1 MNYFFEVLTKK
12 IGYSR
17 IGRILFSKERN
28 LYIKTPNIIIPIKS
42 TLMKQLNFIQE
53 FETHDL
59 FKINKEFFLK
69 IGFIREKFRN
79 TGFIFSYPGTIQK
92 FQQILEK
99 NTKIFTEDNIISI
112 LPFNIPTTSI
122 SKEFSVKEIRN
133 YLIDVEKIL
142 NLYPNINF
150 GLSIRFFDYIELFD
164 LFIPTIKR
172 FQNIK
177 IVNFIDLFDNL
188 RNFRNILKTIF
199 KLKNELDNNL
209 IAMASGRI
217 IPKYYPLLI
226 YLGID
231 LIDCSYS
238 MFLSAE
244 NFYDTIEYLLPIYK
258 VKYLPC
264 SCLACKGNL
273 INILDNKYSSE
284 KIDLLSFH
292 NLITASNYMKKIKQ
306 YLNYE
311 DFRVFVEKSALDDAN
326 LISILKVLDKDYYDY
341 LKYETPTIQNNKTIR
356 CLGPSSYNR
365 PDFQYF
371 RENTIK
377 RFEPEPWTT
386 LIILLPCSAKKPYS
400 KSKSHK
406 AFYNVIRKFPEFPN
420 FQEFILTSPLGVIP
434 RQLENIY

>member
-17 IGRILFSKERN
+17 IGRILFSKERK

-53 FETHDL
+53 FENHEL
-59 FKINKEFFLK
+59 FKITKEFFLK
-69 IGFIREKFRN
+69 IGFIREKFKN
-79 TGFIFSYPGTIQK
+79 TGFVFTYPGTIQE

-99 NTKIFTEDNIISI
+99 NTKIFSKDNIISI
-112 LPFNIPTTSI
+112 IPFNIPSTSI
-122 SKEFSVKEIRN
+122 SKEFTVKEIGT
-133 YLIDVEKIL
+133 YLLDVEKIL

-150 GLSIRFFDYIELFD
+150 GLSIRFFDYMELFD
-164 LFIPTIKR
+164 LFIPIIKQ

-177 IVNFIDLFDNL
+177 IVNFVDLFDNL
-188 RNFRNILKTIF
+188 RNFRSILKIIF

-209 IAMASGRI
+209 IIMASGRI
-217 IPKYYPLLI
+217 IPKHYPLLI
-226 YLGID
+226 YMGID

-238 MFLSAE
+238 TFLSAE

-264 SCLACKGNL
+264 SCSACKGNL

-284 KIDLLSFH
+284 KIDLLSLH

-311 DFRVFVEKSALDDAN
+311 DFRVFVEKSALDEAN
-326 LISILKVLDKDYYDY
+326 LISILKVLDKEYYDY
-341 LKYETPTIQNNKTIR
+341 LKYETPIIQNNKTES
-356 CLGPSSYNR
+356 P
-365 PDFQYF
+365 
-371 RENTIK
+371 
-377 RFEPEPWTT
+377 
-386 LIILLPCSAKKPYS
+386 LIILCITLV
-400 KSKSHK
+400 
-406 AFYNVIRKFPEFPN
+406 F
-420 FQEFILTSPLGVIP
+420 
-434 RQLENIY
+434 